1 MRSRYNFI
9 IESVGQP
16 VGHVAI
22 EADWE
27 RDTSA
32 ELGILIDPMHQRR
45 GFGRRAVSL
54 ALDFAFGEK
63 RVHRVW
69 AGVLGNNASAL
80 RLFETVGFAE
90 EGRAREARREGAEWV
105 DCVYFAM
112 LRREWAQRP

>member
-9 IESVGQP
+9 IDSEGQP

-32 ELGILIDPMHQRR
+32 ELGILIDPSRQRR
-45 GFGRRAVSL
+45 GFGRRAVTL
-54 ALDFAFGEK
+54 ALDFAFKEK

-69 AGVLGNNASAL
+69 AGVLGNNARAL
-80 RLFETVGFAE
+80 RFFEAAGFVE
-90 EGRAREARREGAEWV
+90 EGRAREARFEAGQWI
-105 DCVYFAM
+105 DYIHFAI
-112 LRREWAQRP
+112 LRREWSERL